1 MEGCDVGYIWRYGDM
16 DSRREYKTFIFTF
29 ITFIGFVSL
38 SLSLSLSLSFSLL
51 LYIYVFYIC
60 FWNARF
66 TTGEEGGWG
75 INKVCEWEGVCVGR
89 RGV

>member
-1 MEGCDVGYIWRYGDM
+1 MEIWRYGFQARVQDIHI
-16 DSRREYKTFIFTF
+16 YIHYIHWVCF
-29 ITFIGFVSL
+29 SL